1 MSALK
6 GLLRGKWSHKSSSAT
21 NITKYPIGTRVPRN
35 EEAER
40 IVRNA
45 LAHRPSDLMKSK

>member
-6 GLLRGKWSHKSSSAT
+6 GLLSNKRSSKNTSKT
-21 NITKYPIGTRVPRN
+21 NITKYTVGTRVPRN

-45 LAHRPSDLMKSK
+45 LAHQPSRLMKLK